1 MSQSF
6 DSTKTAVALPHCSES
21 TEESVAGWCIFGSAV
36 WLEFMAELR
45 NAVREKYRGIIECFQ
60 SGICS
65 KNRRNTIFFCGRCNT
80 HDFETF
86 FFSFV
91 EHYRPGDYM
100 LCPRVFLP
108 FLTSSRYTAVGMTP
122 VFFCTYFSR
131 YRTAVLI
138 DSRIIRC
145 YTGVQQYLP
154 GWGE

>member
-65 KNRRNTIFFCGRCNT
+65 KNRRNIIFLWEVQCNT
-80 HDFETF
+80 
-86 FFSFV
+86 
-91 EHYRPGDYM
+91 GDRA
-100 LCPRVFLP
+100 LEG
-108 FLTSSRYTAVGMTP
+108 SS
-122 VFFCTYFSR
+122 S
-131 YRTAVLI
+131 L
-138 DSRIIRC
+138 
-145 YTGVQQYLP
+145 
-154 GWGE
+154 

>member
-1 MSQSF
+1 MKSLSPGGSF
-6 DSTKTAVALPHCSES
+6 SDQRCCWSYGGI
-21 TEESVAGWCIFGSAV
+21 TERRARKIQ
-36 WLEFMAELR
+36 
-45 NAVREKYRGIIECFQ
+45 RETCFQ

-91 EHYRPGDYM
+91 EHYLPGDYM